1 MPRPS
6 GFRPGD
12 SVAVIGVGAL
22 GQAHAIK
29 AQLMGAGRVFAIDP
43 SQKRLD
49 VAARVAGAEA
59 ADADELRNID
69 LVVNATGFPG
79 SFAKAIKMV
88 RDGGTIIE
96 VGAFVNM
103 GDETFNPAVIC
114 GRNLTLL
121 GIGGE
126 DLKVYDRTL
135 ALMARHADS
144 IPFAEM
150 VSHRFDVA
158 DAPAAMETALDA
170 ERSAKVLITQAERV
184 LGRGAHDRRVGVDA
198 GPVPDPDH
206 ALVDEHPEAVEHRA
220 AARLGVADQAR
231 PRRVADHV
239 GDDHARAERLGVE
252 RHARVDVGEEADRGG
267 VDDDVG
273 ALRHGDSPLPRHEG
287 GSGRRRRGGGAER
300 GEQRRQRPRRAPARG

>member
-1 MPRPS
+1 FRVPDVLADDVAVLTEIFAVTHSLERAAVVPRPS

-12 SVAVIGVGAL
+12 TVAVIGVGAL

-59 ADADELRNID
+59 AGPDELRDVD

-79 SFAKAIKMV
+79 SFAKAVAMV

-114 GRNLTLL
+114 GRNLTLM

-150 VSHRFDVA
+150 VSHRFDVSE
-158 DAPAAMETALDA
+158 APAAMETALDA
-170 ERSAKVLITQAERV
+170 ERSAKVLIT
-184 LGRGAHDRRVGVDA
+184 G
-198 GPVPDPDH
+198 
-206 ALVDEHPEAVEHRA
+206 
-220 AARLGVADQAR
+220 
-231 PRRVADHV
+231 
-239 GDDHARAERLGVE
+239 
-252 RHARVDVGEEADRGG
+252 
-267 VDDDVG
+267 
-273 ALRHGDSPLPRHEG
+273 
-287 GSGRRRRGGGAER
+287 
-300 GEQRRQRPRRAPARG
+300 

>member
-1 MPRPS
+1 VMTEIFAVTHSLERAAALPS
-6 GFRPGD
+6 PAGFRPGD
-12 SVAVIGVGAL
+12 AVAVIGVGAL
-22 GQAHAIK
+22 GQAHAVK

-49 VAARVAGAEA
+49 VAARVARAEP
-59 ADADELRNID
+59 ADADELRNVD

-79 SFAKAIKMV
+79 SFAKAVAMV

-114 GRNLTLL
+114 GRNLTLM

-135 ALMARHADS
+135 ALLARHVGS

-150 VSHRFDVA
+150 VSHRFPVA

-170 ERSAKVLITQAERV
+170 ERSAKVLIT
-184 LGRGAHDRRVGVDA
+184 G
-198 GPVPDPDH
+198 
-206 ALVDEHPEAVEHRA
+206 
-220 AARLGVADQAR
+220 
-231 PRRVADHV
+231 
-239 GDDHARAERLGVE
+239 
-252 RHARVDVGEEADRGG
+252 
-267 VDDDVG
+267 
-273 ALRHGDSPLPRHEG
+273 
-287 GSGRRRRGGGAER
+287 
-300 GEQRRQRPRRAPARG
+300 

>member
-1 MPRPS
+1 MAVLTEIFAVTHSLERAAQVPRPS

-59 ADADELRNID
+59 ADADELRDVD

-79 SFAKAIKMV
+79 SFAKAVKIV

-103 GDETFNPAVIC
+103 GDETFNPAVFC
-114 GRNLTLL
+114 GRNLALL
-121 GIGGE
+121 GIAGE
-126 DLKVYDRTL
+126 DVRVYDRTL
-135 ALMARHADS
+135 ALLARHAGA

-150 VSHRFDVA
+150 VSHRF
-158 DAPAAMETALDA
+158 
-170 ERSAKVLITQAERV
+170 
-184 LGRGAHDRRVGVDA
+184 
-198 GPVPDPDH
+198 
-206 ALVDEHPEAVEHRA
+206 
-220 AARLGVADQAR
+220 GVADRPSRWRRRSTPSA
-231 PRRVADHV
+231 PRR
-239 GDDHARAERLGVE
+239 
-252 RHARVDVGEEADRGG
+252 
-267 VDDDVG
+267 
-273 ALRHGDSPLPRHEG
+273 S
-287 GSGRRRRGGGAER
+287 
-300 GEQRRQRPRRAPARG
+300 